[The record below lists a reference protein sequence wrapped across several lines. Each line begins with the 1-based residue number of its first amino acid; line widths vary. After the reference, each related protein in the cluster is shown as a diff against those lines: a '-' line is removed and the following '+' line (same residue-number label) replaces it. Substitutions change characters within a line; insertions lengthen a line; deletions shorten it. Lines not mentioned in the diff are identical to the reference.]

1 MGNFDVALTG
11 AGTAGPYAGRMTVE
25 LETRLMR
32 RAPMQR
38 RSTQRVDRMLDVCAR
53 LLDEVGYEAL
63 TTKAIAE
70 QAGISIGSVYQY
82 FPDKRSMVR
91 SLAIRYLEEFLH
103 RLEQRLADP
112 PLRTWRQLV
121 EAMLVVY
128 AEMLDGT
135 PGFRAIRVAPAQ
147 DPFIMQPGVDNATVI
162 TAGARARFSGAIDL
176 PEHPH
181 TDHVLVCALTMGD
194 ALVQLAYRGDPA
206 GDPAILAE
214 LTRVVTGYLE
224 AELPAGAE

>member
-1 MGNFDVALTG
+1 
-11 AGTAGPYAGRMTVE
+11 MTVE

-32 RAPMQR
+32 RAPIQR

-91 SLAIRYLEEFLH
+91 SLAVRYLDEFLQ
-103 RLEQRLADP
+103 RLGERLADP
-112 PLRTWRQLV
+112 PLHTWRQLV
-121 EAMLVVY
+121 EGMLAVY

-135 PGFRAIRVAPAQ
+135 PGFRAIRIGPAH
-147 DPFIMQPGVDNATVI
+147 DPFIIQPDRDNATVI
-162 TAGARARFSGAIDL
+162 AAGARARFRSRIEVPD
-176 PEHPH
+176 EPH
-181 TDHVLVCALTMGD
+181 VDRILVCALTMGD
-194 ALVQLAYRGDPA
+194 ALVQLAYRSDPA

-214 LTRVVTGYLE
+214 LVSVVTGYLNR
-224 AELPAGAE
+224 ELPAGAD

>member
-1 MGNFDVALTG
+1 MS
-11 AGTAGPYAGRMTVE
+11 TAE

-32 RAPMQR
+32 RAPIQR

-91 SLAIRYLEEFLH
+91 SLALRYLEEFLQ
-103 RLEQRLADP
+103 RLEQRLLDP

-121 EAMLVVY
+121 EGMLVVY
-128 AEMLDGT
+128 AEMLDST
-135 PGFRAIRVAPAQ
+135 PGFRAIRIGPAH
-147 DPFIMQPGVDNATVI
+147 DPFIMQPDMDNATVI
-162 TAGARARFSGAIDL
+162 TAGARARFNDAFEL
-176 PEHPH
+176 PDGPD
-181 TDHVLVCALTMGD
+181 TDRVLVVALTMGD
-194 ALVQLAYRGDPA
+194 ALVQLAYRNDPGGDPA
-206 GDPAILAE
+206 VLAE
-214 LTRVVTGYLE
+214 LTKVVTAYLDR
-224 AELPAGAE
+224 ELPGGAES